1 MRLLSVLVL
10 FCSLLSAQTAL
21 TPSEISAGWILL
33 FDGQTLFG
41 WTPVGDAKWHAAGG
55 VLVPEGESGWLR
67 ANTPFADFVL
77 SCEFR
82 TAADGNS
89 GVFIRSA
96 KEGAPHETGYEVQ
109 IWQQHPKFT
118 TGSLVNHI
126 AAKKAEL
133 KADAWNTM
141 VIRAEGE
148 RFVVQVNGQK
158 VLDGRDAKSR
168 IGHIGLQY
176 NKDKK
181 IEFRNIKL
189 RPLGLAPIFNGKDLS
204 GWRVVQ
210 PPQPPKEPAEWTVK
224 DGAIHVEKGGGQLET
239 EGMYDDFVMQMDI
252 RTNPKD
258 AEHHPNSGVFFRG
271 DANGYW
277 TGYESQIR
285 NEYKGGDR
293 TQPVDFGTGAIYNR
307 VAARKVVA
315 NDGEYFTKTIVARG
329 RQMGVWVNGYAVT
342 SWEDDRPEGMNAR
355 QAARLTAGTIS
366 LQAHDP
372 TTNLDFRNIR
382 LVRLPR

>member
-1 MRLLSVLVL
+1 MRLLSVLLL

-21 TPSEISAGWILL
+21 TPSEISEGWILL
-33 FDGQTLFG
+33 FDGETLFG
-41 WTPVGDAKWHAAGG
+41 WTPVGDAKWQAAGG
-55 VLVPEGESGWLR
+55 ALVPEGESGWLR
-67 ANTPFADFVL
+67 ANPPFADFVL

-109 IWQQHPKFT
+109 IWQEHPKFK

-126 AAKKAEL
+126 AAKNTKL
-133 KADAWNTM
+133 NADAWNTM

-148 RFVVQVNGQK
+148 RFVVQVNGQE

-210 PPQPPKEPAEWTVK
+210 PPNQPKEPAEWTVK

-239 EGMYDDFVMQMDI
+239 EGTYDDFVMQMEI

-307 VAARKVVA
+307 VAARRVVA

-342 SWEDDRPEGMNAR
+342 SWEDDRPEGTNAR

-382 LVRLPR
+382 IARLGK